1 MGIEFRVAGPPG
13 TGKTTWLARAI
24 AQAAEKQGS
33 ENVLVTSFTRAAA
46 AALVGRDLPIPRNN
60 VGTLHALCYHAID
73 RPTIAE
79 TKLSEWNEKAPGA
92 FQLSVKGDERQMDDP
107 LAERIGAQSGD
118 EIMRKYQML
127 RNRLT
132 PKDMWPEDVRAFD
145 RLWVEWKDQT
155 GYEDF
160 TGMLERARDFY
171 TAPGRPSVIFLDE
184 CFPGSVT
191 VLSADGTQ
199 RPISEIVEK
208 RLALKVVSCNVQTG
222 MLEARQVIGWH
233 KVALSDTR
241 LMGSIGPLTCTADHP
256 VYVPGFDY
264 LPLQQYDVLDNGREL
279 SLLEIRGEKLRSIR
293 TSLREGAI
301 HYSRVASWRRFDKPQ
316 FWTARE
322 RQGNLHSGLDA
333 DRLSALEAAGTSR
346 LVQDG
351 SNRPDNDEFRRNSI
365 SVLDYQSP
373 GIHKNLSRFC
383 PCARRRQAH
392 RERTAR
398 DAKSVGACGVV
409 HGRRIV
415 GEKLRY
421 HCNVRMERPRPAY
434 SRRLSGAELRHFL
447 SSVRGEKG
455 NYHTHVCIRS
465 AASVRDSCPV
475 YAPGACVQDGTEA
488 KAVNAIFGG
497 YVQKEKLVL
506 QDMRQGV
513 RGHPLAADMQ
523 SGMLK
528 ETAAY
533 AIGKMA
539 KTVSRNARGA
549 RRGDVCCL
557 QQKLSVRAPTA
568 KQTCAA
574 NMQPKMQ
581 SDSVLGN
588 THNYVYCLDVEENHN
603 FFANGILVHNCQD
616 CVPLQWAVL
625 RKWAK
630 ECETLVTAGDDDQ
643 CIFSFVGASPELM
656 LDPPVPDEQ
665 MRTLHQSYRVPR
677 AVLDLSQNWIKQ
689 VGRRW
694 QKDYQPRMDAEEEVL
709 GEVKHSMARWRDGDA
724 ALPVVE
730 QALKNDHTIMILA
743 SCAYMLQPVIASLRG
758 HGLPFHN
765 PYRRANGSWNP
776 LHVSRGTSVRERLLA
791 YLRPQS
797 ETWGED
803 ARWWTWKDVHDWAG
817 MLKVKGVFR
826 TGGQGRLDAI
836 AKIHGDELS
845 NMEQLLAEVFDED
858 ALSMAFEQDLDWLRS
873 NLLAVRAKNAEFP
886 LEIIKTQGSK
896 ALLDTPRVLI
906 GTIHSVKGGEADEV
920 LMYPDLSSQ
929 GLRQWLT
936 GGDQAD
942 AIRRMFYVGMT
953 RTKWTLH
960 LGTPSITHMSVEWGA

>member
-184 CFPGSVT
+184 
-191 VLSADGTQ
+191 A
-199 RPISEIVEK
+199 
-208 RLALKVVSCNVQTG
+208 
-222 MLEARQVIGWH
+222 
-233 KVALSDTR
+233 
-241 LMGSIGPLTCTADHP
+241 
-256 VYVPGFDY
+256 
-264 LPLQQYDVLDNGREL
+264 
-279 SLLEIRGEKLRSIR
+279 
-293 TSLREGAI
+293 
-301 HYSRVASWRRFDKPQ
+301 
-316 FWTARE
+316 
-322 RQGNLHSGLDA
+322 
-333 DRLSALEAAGTSR
+333 
-346 LVQDG
+346 
-351 SNRPDNDEFRRNSI
+351 
-365 SVLDYQSP
+365 
-373 GIHKNLSRFC
+373 
-383 PCARRRQAH
+383 
-392 RERTAR
+392 
-398 DAKSVGACGVV
+398 
-409 HGRRIV
+409 
-415 GEKLRY
+415 
-421 HCNVRMERPRPAY
+421 
-434 SRRLSGAELRHFL
+434 
-447 SSVRGEKG
+447 
-455 NYHTHVCIRS
+455 
-465 AASVRDSCPV
+465 
-475 YAPGACVQDGTEA
+475 
-488 KAVNAIFGG
+488 
-497 YVQKEKLVL
+497 
-506 QDMRQGV
+506 
-513 RGHPLAADMQ
+513 
-523 SGMLK
+523 
-528 ETAAY
+528 
-533 AIGKMA
+533 
-539 KTVSRNARGA
+539 
-549 RRGDVCCL
+549 
-557 QQKLSVRAPTA
+557 
-568 KQTCAA
+568 
-574 NMQPKMQ
+574 
-581 SDSVLGN
+581 
-588 THNYVYCLDVEENHN
+588 
-603 FFANGILVHNCQD
+603 QD

-625 RKWAK
+625 RKWAD
-630 ECETLVTAGDDDQ
+630 ECDTFVLAGDDDQ

-694 QKDYQPRMDAEEEVL
+694 QKDYQPRMDDAEEEVL